1 MIELPVKTTCP
12 YCGVGCGILALT
24 REDGQV
30 EIQGDPDHPANY
42 GRLCSKGVT
51 LAETVGLQGRL
62 LHPEIHGKRATWD
75 QALDYV
81 AQGFLRVMREHGPE
95 AVAFY
100 VSGQLLTEDYYV
112 ANKLMKGFIGS
123 ANIDT
128 NSRLCMA
135 SSVAGHKRAFGSD
148 TVPGCYED
156 LELAELIVLVGSN
169 TAWCHPVLFQRLVA
183 AKKNNPARKIV
194 VIDPRRTVTCEIAD
208 LHLALRPGSDAA
220 LFNGLLYYLS
230 CYGGVNADFLE
241 AHTEGYADA
250 LRAARI
256 SSPSIPAV
264 AKYCGVSTDKVAL
277 FFQLFTRTD
286 KTLTVYSQG
295 INQSSSGTDKVNAI
309 INCHLATG
317 RIGRPGMGPFSV
329 TGQPNAMGGRE
340 VGGLANQLAAHMELD
355 NPEHRERVRR
365 FWHAPR
371 IASRPGLKAV
381 DLFRAVEAGRIKA
394 LWIMATNPA
403 VSLPDADRAGAALKR
418 CGLVVVSDCMRNT
431 DTTRF
436 ANVLLPALTWG
447 EKEGTVTNSERR
459 ISRQRTFLPKPGV
472 AQPDWWI
479 ITQVAQRMGF
489 AAEFTYESA
498 ATIFREHAAL
508 SGFDA
513 AKKQGDQRA
522 FNISGLAELS
532 DIAYEALA
540 PIQWPVAAAAPAGTS
555 RLFTDGRFFT
565 VSGKARLIP
574 IAPRRPANPTDAG
587 YPLVLNTGR
596 VRDHWHTMTRTGKS
610 PRLAMHDLEPYA
622 ELHPDDAATIGAQE
636 QALVRVIS
644 RFGDMIARAHVTSD
658 QQRGSVFVPMHWND
672 QFAHRAK
679 VDALVSPVTDPI
691 SGQPES
697 KHTPVRVELYQPAW
711 YGFALARRPLVLNDI
726 DYWVS
731 AGGSDF
737 LRYALAGERVPR
749 DWAVWARDLLS
760 ASEQGEWLDYL
771 DNRGGRYRAVHI
783 IDNRLDACVFIAP
796 TFALPPRAWLAALFG
811 KELTSSER
819 MSLLAGRPGHSQP
832 DTGAI
837 VCACFAVGQHT
848 LATAIRQNHLRS
860 TEEMGVLLKA
870 GTNCGSCLPE
880 LKALLAECVDD
891 WVQV

>member
-1 MIELPVKTTCP
+1 MTNPPVKTTCP

-24 REDGQV
+24 GDDGQV

-51 LAETVGLQGRL
+51 LAETLDLQGRL
-62 LHPEIHGKRATWD
+62 LHPEILGKRATWD
-75 QALDYV
+75 QALDHV
-81 AQGFLRVMREHGPE
+81 AQGFLRLMREHGPD

-156 LELAELIVLVGSN
+156 FESAELIVLVGSN
-169 TAWCHPVLFQRLVA
+169 TAWCHPVLFERLAA
-183 AKKNNPARKIV
+183 AKKNNPERKIV

-230 CYGGVNADFLE
+230 CYGGVNIDFLE
-241 AHTEGYADA
+241 AHTEGYTEV
-250 LRAARI
+250 LRAARA

-264 AKYCGVSTDKVAL
+264 ARYCGLSTDKVAQ
-277 FFQLFTRTD
+277 FFQLFTRTE

-295 INQSSSGTDKVNAI
+295 VNQSSSGTDKVNAI
-309 INCHLATG
+309 INCHLVTG

-381 DLFRAVEAGRIKA
+381 DLFRAVEEGRIKA

-403 VSLPDADRAGAALKR
+403 VSLPDAGRVGAALQR
-418 CGLVVVSDCMRNT
+418 CDLVVVSDCVCDT

-436 ANVLLPALTWG
+436 AHVLLPALAWG

-459 ISRQRTFLPKPGV
+459 ISHQRAFLPAPGI

-479 ITQVAQRMGF
+479 IAQVAQRMGF
-489 AAEFTYESA
+489 AAAFTYESA
-498 ATIFREHAAL
+498 AAVFREHAAL
-508 SGFDA
+508 SGFEA
-513 AKKQGDQRA
+513 GNKQGDKRA

-532 DIAYEALA
+532 DVAYETLA
-540 PIQWPVAAAAPAGTS
+540 PIQWPVTAEAPAGTS
-555 RLFTDGRFFT
+555 RLFTDGHFFT
-565 VSGKARLIP
+565 ASGKARLVP
-574 IAPRRPANPTDAG
+574 IVPRRPVNATDAD

-610 PRLAMHDLEPYA
+610 PRLSAHDGEPYA
-622 ELHPDDAATIGAQE
+622 ELHPADAATIGAQE

-644 RFGDMIARAHVTSD
+644 RFGAMIARARVTPD
-658 QQRGSVFVPMHWND
+658 QQRGSVFVPVHWND

-679 VDALVSPVTDPI
+679 VDTLVNPVTDPI

-711 YGFALARRPLVLNDI
+711 YGFALARRPVMLNDAS
-726 DYWVS
+726 YWAS
-731 AGGSDF
+731 AAGKHF
-737 LRYALAGERVPR
+737 LRYEFAGEQLPP
-749 DWAVWARDLLS
+749 DWAAWARGLFS
-760 ASEQGEWLDYL
+760 AHEQGEWLDYL
-771 DNRGGRYRAVHI
+771 DKAGGRYRAVHI
-783 IDNRLDACVFIAP
+783 IDNRLDTCVFIAP
-796 TFALPPRAWLAALFG
+796 TFALPPRAWLADLFG
-811 KELTSSER
+811 DNELSSVER
-819 MSLLAGRPGHSQP
+819 ASLLAGRPGQGQP

-837 VCACFAVGQHT
+837 VCACFAVGHDT
-848 LATAIRQNHLRS
+848 LLAAIRQNRLRS
-860 TEEMGVLLKA
+860 TEQIGALLQA

-880 LKALLAECVDD
+880 LKALLTRCL
-891 WVQV
+891 